1 MDNSESVSAVQP
13 TEPETR
19 DVEQQKPFRQML
31 LALLLRQDN
40 ELRALIQD
48 TTQGDSAQLVVGHES
63 EPVASPEIREVEKIA
78 EKIIEVE
85 KPVEVIK
92 EVIKEVEV
100 EKPDPLR
107 LSLAQELH
115 FLEVVNQDAEIK
127 QMCLAGAGDEEGSQL
142 VQMLARAAQWDEIEK
157 LWDLLAQRCK
167 NDQRAAS
174 EDELLMLTSALAV
187 HNRIW
192 QERKASLLQSKSAG
206 QFNFEQHERVI
217 EKKGELITGQCLP
230 GLINAADKVTRRCL
244 VRTVD

>member
-1 MDNSESVSAVQP
+1 MDNSESVFAVQP

-31 LALLLRQDN
+31 LALLLQQDN

-48 TTQGDSAQLVVGHES
+48 TAHGDSAQPGVGRESDPVVES
-63 EPVASPEIREVEKIA
+63 EIREVEKIV

-92 EVIKEVEV
+92 EVVKVVEV

-107 LSLAQELH
+107 LSLAQHLH

-127 QMCLAGAGDEEGSQL
+127 QMLLLGTGDEEGSQL
-142 VQMLARAAQWDEIEK
+142 VQLLARAAQWDEIEK

-192 QERKASLLQSKSAG
+192 QERKAWLLQSEAED
-206 QFNFEQHERVI
+206 QFDFKKHERVGMR
-217 EKKGELITGQCLP
+217 GERIDGQCLP
-230 GLINAADKVTRRCL
+230 GLVNPAGNVVRSCL
-244 VRTVD
+244 VRTGD

>member
-1 MDNSESVSAVQP
+1 MSLDNSESVSAVQP
-13 TEPETR
+13 AEPETR
-19 DVEQQKPFRQML
+19 AVEQEKPFRQAL
-31 LALLLRQDN
+31 LALLLQQDN
-40 ELRALIQD
+40 ELRALIQN
-48 TTQGDSAQLVVGHES
+48 TAHGAAAQSVVGYES
-63 EPVASPEIREVEKIA
+63 EPVARPEIREV

-107 LSLAQELH
+107 SSLAQELH